1 VFLGSVFSPYYASA
15 RRAGDANP
23 LDYCAFNVSLNG
35 RLRRWSMTERPR
47 SQLERDAGAIR
58 VGASTIR
65 WDGAAFNIDISER
78 TCPWPA
84 ALHGRVRVIPSVM
97 PAASFAL
104 DPAAHHHWSP
114 LAPRARIEVEFT
126 RPGLRWRGDAYL
138 DTNRGT
144 RALEQDFRG
153 WTWSRAAAPGQT
165 TVFYD
170 VQRRDGASGSLALQF
185 ASSGEVRAAALPV
198 SARLP
203 ASGWG
208 ITRQARSETATP
220 RIVRTLVDA
229 PFYARSLVATRLQGS
244 EVMTVHESLDL
255 DRFQTR
261 WVQSLLP
268 FRMPR
273 WPLRG

>member
-1 VFLGSVFSPYYASA
+1 VFSPYYASA
-15 RRAGDANP
+15 RRAGTADP

-35 RLRRWSMTERPR
+35 GLRRWSMTERPR
-47 SQLERDAGAIR
+47 SQLARDAAAIR
-58 VGASTIR
+58 IGASTIH
-65 WDGAAFNIDISER
+65 WDGAAFNIEISER

-84 ALHGRVRVIPSVM
+84 ALQGRVRVIPSVM

-104 DPAAHHHWSP
+104 DPAARHHWSP

-126 RPGLRWRGDAYL
+126 RPMLAWRGDAYL
-138 DTNRGT
+138 DSNRGS

-153 WTWSRAAAPGQT
+153 WAWSRAAAPGET

-185 ASSGEVRAAALPV
+185 ASSGEVCATALPA
-198 SARLP
+198 SATLP

-208 ITRQARSETATP
+208 ITRQARSEAPTP
-220 RIVRTLVDA
+220 RLVRTLVDA
-229 PFYARSLVATRLQGS
+229 PFYARSLVATRLQGA